1 MVIVGSGVRAF
12 KPHCAGHP
20 LGRPGGYRHVRVL
33 WHPPR
38 VSARLLLPAV
48 LLIAATTACVGVLA
62 REAYQR
68 PTVPQGDQVAAPGSG
83 QSGSVPRSA
92 QPGSGVVQL
101 SVDAAQHP
109 DGQRVREVL
118 QQFFDAINGHDYEQ
132 WAKTVTAHRVG
143 QTPKSR
149 WLSDYESSRD
159 GSILVHRIES
169 VSQSRLRVLMTFTS
183 TQDVVKAPAELQ
195 ADCIHWRVVY
205 PLQEERGAFRVD
217 LGTEGSTSQFTAC

>member
-1 MVIVGSGVRAF
+1 
-12 KPHCAGHP
+12 
-20 LGRPGGYRHVRVL
+20 
-33 WHPPR
+33 
-38 VSARLLLPAV
+38 VSARLLVPAV
-48 LLIAATTACVGVLA
+48 LLIAATTAGVGVLA

-68 PTVPQGDQVAAPGSG
+68 PTVPRGDQVAAPGSG

-92 QPGSGVVQL
+92 QPGSGAVQL

-109 DGQRVREVL
+109 DGRRVREVL

-132 WAKTVTAHRVG
+132 WTKTVTAHRVG

-169 VSQSRLRVLMTFTS
+169 VSQTRLRVLMTFTS
-183 TQDVVKAPAELQ
+183 TQDVIKAPAELQ

-205 PLQEERGAFRVD
+205 PLQEERGTFRVD

>member
-1 MVIVGSGVRAF
+1 MGTDIGTF
-12 KPHCAGHP
+12 KPHCAGQL
-20 LGRPGGYRHVRVL
+20 LGRPGGYPHVRAL
-33 WHPPR
+33 WHAPG

-48 LLIAATTACVGVLA
+48 LVIAATTAGVGVLA

-68 PTVPQGDQVAAPGSG
+68 PAVSQGGQVAAPGSG
-83 QSGSVPRSA
+83 PSSSVPRSA
-92 QPGSGVVQL
+92 QPGSGAVQL

-118 QQFFDAINGHDYEQ
+118 QQLFDAINAHDYEQ

-149 WLSDYESSRD
+149 WQSDYESSRD

-169 VSQSRLRVLMTFTS
+169 VSQTRLRVLMTFTS

-205 PLQEERGAFRVD
+205 PLQAERGTLRVD

>member
-1 MVIVGSGVRAF
+1 MWHA
-12 KPHCAGHP
+12 
-20 LGRPGGYRHVRVL
+20 PG
-33 WHPPR
+33 

-48 LLIAATTACVGVLA
+48 LLVAAATAGVGVLA
-62 REAYQR
+62 REAYHR
-68 PTVPQGDQVAAPGSG
+68 PAVAQGEQVAAAGSG
-83 QSGSVPRSA
+83 QSSPVPRSA
-92 QPGSGVVQL
+92 QPGSGAVQL

-118 QQFFDAINGHDYEQ
+118 QQFFDAINGRDYEQ

-159 GSILVHRIES
+159 GSILVQRIES
-169 VSQSRLRVLMTFTS
+169 VSPTRLRVMMTFTS
-183 TQDVVKAPAELQ
+183 TQDVTKAPAELQ

-205 PLQEERGAFRVD
+205 PLQEERGSLRVD
-217 LGTEGSTSQFTAC
+217 LGTEGSTSQFTPC

>member
-1 MVIVGSGVRAF
+1 M
-12 KPHCAGHP
+12 
-20 LGRPGGYRHVRVL
+20 
-33 WHPPR
+33 
-38 VSARLLLPAV
+38 SARLLLPAV
-48 LLIAATTACVGVLA
+48 LLVAAATAGVGVLA

-68 PTVPQGDQVAAPGSG
+68 PVVPPGGQVAAPGSG

-92 QPGSGVVQL
+92 QPGSGAVQL

-118 QQFFDAINGHDYEQ
+118 QQFFDAINDHDYEQ

-143 QTPKSR
+143 QTPRSR

-169 VSQSRLRVLMTFTS
+169 VSESRLRVLMTFTS

-205 PLQEERGAFRVD
+205 PLQVDRGTLRVD